1 MALDSVDDILD
12 LFARRGGE
20 HYGEAVSQTDHARQ
34 CAALAA
40 SQGLSDSLVAAALLH
55 DIGHLIDLDG
65 DLSYEDSLAIDQR
78 HDSIGADALRGLFG
92 PAVTEPIALHVTAK
106 RWRCTVQ
113 PDAVGQLSPAS
124 RTSLEL
130 QGGTLTDEEQLAF
143 EGADHFE
150 DAVVLR
156 SLDDAGKV
164 EGLEI
169 PELASYE
176 PLLRRLVVVSG

>member
-1 MALDSVDDILD
+1 MALGSVDDVLD
-12 LFARRGGE
+12 LFDCWGDE

-40 SQGLSDSLVAAALLH
+40 SRGLSNSLVAAALLH

-65 DLSYEDSLAIDQR
+65 DLSYHDSLSIDQC
-78 HDSIGADALRGLFG
+78 HDSIGADALRSLF
-92 PAVTEPIALHVTAK
+92 PPTVTEPIALHVAAK
-106 RWRCTVQ
+106 RWRCTVE
-113 PDAVGQLSPAS
+113 PEAVRQLSAAS
-124 RTSLEL
+124 KTSLEL
-130 QGGTLTDEEQLAF
+130 QGGTMTGEEQRAF
-143 EGADHFE
+143 EAADYFD

-169 PELASYE
+169 PELRSYE
-176 PLLRRLVVVSG
+176 PLLRRLAVVES